1 MFGCPVTVMSG
12 KGYVEVKLSGV
23 SKGKAVEVILKKV
36 QDKTHNQP
44 PIDFILCIG
53 DDRYVFSPN

>member
-1 MFGCPVTVMSG
+1 MFGCPVSVMSG

-23 SKGKAVEVILKKV
+23 SKGKAVELLLKKIA
-36 QDKTHNQP
+36 DKSSGGA

-53 DDRYVFSPN
+53 DDRSE